1 VLVES
6 NGYKFQYI
14 RIPRPESHQASLT
27 LFAPIDLESSPVA
40 RIIQSQH
47 PLGNL
52 VDAIAL
58 IQYPR
63 LAQKLGHADAQ
74 LVPDFPKRTIAPDTH
89 GLRHPNGAARRKV
102 KHTTKSALI
111 SYKMIL

>member
-14 RIPRPESHQASLT
+14 RIPRPESHDTSAALLVPVNLKT
-27 LFAPIDLESSPVA
+27 SPAA
-40 RIIQSQH
+40 RIVQGQY
-47 PLGNL
+47 PLNHL
-52 VDAIAL
+52 ADAAAL

-63 LAQKLGHADAQ
+63 FAQKLGHADAQ
-74 LVPDFPKRTIAPDTH
+74 LVPDFPKRTVAPDAH

-102 KHTTKSALI
+102 KHTTKSAL
-111 SYKMIL
+111 LATN